1 MKKPT
6 IKALI
11 KKADDAFQ
19 TMIRYRDNF
28 KCITCGRQFPFGER
42 TNLHAGHFVGRGNKS
57 VRWDEEN
64 VNAQCAYCNM
74 QQSFGNVFVIRSY
87 ENALESKYG
96 IGTVERLIKKGKQPF
111 KPTREF
117 LEDIIKSSNEFV
129 ANKKAQRDSGVNNTY
144 GDGVLYSPDVTVPTT
159 SGEEK

>member
-1 MKKPT
+1 MKKKPT

-11 KKADDAFQ
+11 KKADDSFQ

-57 VRWDEEN
+57 TRWDEEN

-74 QQSFGNVFVIRSY
+74 QQSFGNVFVIHSY
-87 ENALESKYG
+87 ERALEEKYG
-96 IGTVERLIKKGKQPF
+96 QGTVERLIRKGREVF

-117 LEDIIKSSNEFV
+117 LEEVIRTSDEFV
-129 ANKKAQRDSGVNNTY
+129 ADKKAQYHT
-144 GDGVLYSPDVTVPTT
+144 GDGNTNNGDRLQTIPANL
-159 SGEEK
+159 EK

>member
-1 MKKPT
+1 MKKKPT
-6 IKALI
+6 MKALI
-11 KKADDAFQ
+11 KKADDSFQ

-42 TNLHAGHFVGRGNKS
+42 TNLHAGHFIGRANKS

-74 QQSFGNVFVIRSY
+74 QQSFGNVFVIHNY
-87 ENALESKYG
+87 EKALESKYG
-96 IGTVERLIKKGKQPF
+96 IGTVERLIKKGREVF

-117 LEDIIKSSNEFV
+117 LEDIIKSSKEFV
-129 ANKKAQRDSGVNNTY
+129 ANKKAQNHT
-144 GDGVLYSPDVTVPTT
+144 GDGQSTMGMTPDIPTNL
-159 SGEEK
+159 EK

>member
-6 IKALI
+6 IKSLV

-42 TNLHAGHFVGRGNKS
+42 ASLHAGHFVGRGHKS
-57 VRWDEEN
+57 VRWDEKN
-64 VNAQCAYCNM
+64 VNAQCAYCNF
-74 QQSFGNVFVIRSY
+74 QQSLGNVFVIHAY

-96 IGTVERLIKKGKQPF
+96 SGTVESLIRKGKQTF

-117 LEDIIKSSNEFV
+117 LEEIIKTSNEFV
-129 ANKKAQRDSGVNNTY
+129 AEKKAQYRSGADLINY
-144 GDGVLYSPDVTVPTT
+144 GDGLPTVPTY
-159 SGEEK
+159 SGEKK

>member
-1 MKKPT
+1 MKKKPT
-6 IKALI
+6 IKSLI
-11 KKADDAFQ
+11 KKADDSFQ
-19 TMIRYRDNF
+19 TMIRYRDDF

-42 TNLHAGHFVGRGNKS
+42 TSLHAGHFIGRANKS

-64 VNAQCAYCNM
+64 VNAQCAYCNL
-74 QQSFGNVFVIRSY
+74 QQSYGNIFVIHSY

-96 IGTVERLIKKGKQPF
+96 VGTVERLIKKGRQVF

-129 ANKKAQRDSGVNNTY
+129 AEKKAQYRLGADILTC
-144 GDGVLYSPDVTVPTT
+144 GDVPQDI
-159 SGEEK
+159 SANLGDEK

>member
-1 MKKPT
+1 MKKKPT
-6 IKALI
+6 IKSLI
-11 KKADDAFQ
+11 KKADDSFQ

-57 VRWDEEN
+57 TRWDEEN

-74 QQSFGNVFVIRSY
+74 QQSFGNVFVIHNY
-87 ENALESKYG
+87 ERALEEKYG
-96 IGTVERLIKKGKQPF
+96 QGTVERLIRKGREVF

-117 LEDIIKSSNEFV
+117 LEEIIKTSKEFV
-129 ANKKAQRDSGVNNTY
+129 ASKKAQNHTGDGKSIY
-144 GDGVLYSPDVTVPTT
+144 GDDSRHPHQ
-159 SGEEK
+159 SGELK